1 MIWIFPAGS
10 SVCRGFFIVSF
21 FFLFAMRRDFFM
33 NVTVNGKD
41 LSLDKSINLKELLV
55 VAKAEQPDYVTVE
68 LNGEFVDH
76 KGFESTFVKDGDKI
90 EFLYFMGGGAR

>member
-1 MIWIFPAGS
+1 
-10 SVCRGFFIVSF
+10 
-21 FFLFAMRRDFFM
+21 M
-33 NVTVNGKD
+33 NLTVNGKA
-41 LSLDKSINLKELLV
+41 LSIDKSINLKELLT

-76 KGFESTFVKDGDKI
+76 SGFETMFVKDGDKV

>member
-1 MIWIFPAGS
+1 AVRVSLARAS
-10 SVCRGFFIVSF
+10 SGRMEGVDRP
-21 FFLFAMRRDFFM
+21 R
-33 NVTVNGKD
+33 TVNGKD
-41 LSLDKSINLKELLV
+41 LTTEKAINLKDLLV

-76 KGFESTFVKDGDKI
+76 SGFESTFVKDGDKM

>member
-1 MIWIFPAGS
+1 
-10 SVCRGFFIVSF
+10 
-21 FFLFAMRRDFFM
+21 M
-33 NVTVNGKD
+33 NLTVNGKN

-76 KGFESTFVKDGDKI
+76 KGVETTFVKDGDKV

>member
-1 MIWIFPAGS
+1 
-10 SVCRGFFIVSF
+10 
-21 FFLFAMRRDFFM
+21 M
-33 NVTVNGKD
+33 NLTVNGKA
-41 LSLDKSINLKELLV
+41 LSIDKSINLKELLT

-76 KGFESTFVKDGDKI
+76 SGFETTFVKDGDTV

>member
-1 MIWIFPAGS
+1 
-10 SVCRGFFIVSF
+10 
-21 FFLFAMRRDFFM
+21 M
-33 NVTVNGKD
+33 NLTVNGKA
-41 LSLDKSINLKELLV
+41 LSIDKSINLKERLT

-76 KGFESTFVKDGDKI
+76 SGFETTFVKDGDKV

>member
-1 MIWIFPAGS
+1 
-10 SVCRGFFIVSF
+10 
-21 FFLFAMRRDFFM
+21 M
-33 NVTVNGKD
+33 NLTVNGKN
-41 LSLDKSINLKELLV
+41 LSLDKSINLKELL

-76 KGFESTFVKDGDKI
+76 KGFETTFVKDGDKV

>member
-1 MIWIFPAGS
+1 
-10 SVCRGFFIVSF
+10 
-21 FFLFAMRRDFFM
+21 M
-33 NVTVNGKD
+33 NLTVNGKA
-41 LSLDKSINLKELLV
+41 LSIDKSINLKELLT

-76 KGFESTFVKDGDKI
+76 SGFETMFVKEGDKV

>member
-1 MIWIFPAGS
+1 
-10 SVCRGFFIVSF
+10 
-21 FFLFAMRRDFFM
+21 M
-33 NVTVNGKD
+33 NLTVNGKA
-41 LSLDKSINLKELLV
+41 LSIDKSINLKELLLT

-76 KGFESTFVKDGDKI
+76 SGFETTFVKDGDKV

>member
-1 MIWIFPAGS
+1 
-10 SVCRGFFIVSF
+10 
-21 FFLFAMRRDFFM
+21 M
-33 NVTVNGKD
+33 NLTVNGKA
-41 LSLDKSINLKELLV
+41 LSIDKSINLKELLT

-76 KGFESTFVKDGDKI
+76 SGFETTFGKDGDKV

>member
-1 MIWIFPAGS
+1 
-10 SVCRGFFIVSF
+10 
-21 FFLFAMRRDFFM
+21 M
-33 NVTVNGKD
+33 NLTVNGKA
-41 LSLDKSINLKELLV
+41 LSIDKSINLKELLT

-76 KGFESTFVKDGDKI
+76 SGFETTLVKDGDKV

>member
-1 MIWIFPAGS
+1 MK
-10 SVCRGFFIVSF
+10 
-21 FFLFAMRRDFFM
+21 L
-33 NVTVNGKD
+33 TVNGKE
-41 LSLDKSINLKELLV
+41 LTIEKSIYLKELLT

-76 KGFESTFVKDGDKI
+76 SGFETTFVKDGDKV

>member
-1 MIWIFPAGS
+1 
-10 SVCRGFFIVSF
+10 
-21 FFLFAMRRDFFM
+21 M
-33 NVTVNGKD
+33 NLTVNGKN

-55 VAKAEQPDYVTVE
+55 VAKAEQPNYVTVE

-76 KGFESTFVKDGDKI
+76 KGFETTFVKDGDKV